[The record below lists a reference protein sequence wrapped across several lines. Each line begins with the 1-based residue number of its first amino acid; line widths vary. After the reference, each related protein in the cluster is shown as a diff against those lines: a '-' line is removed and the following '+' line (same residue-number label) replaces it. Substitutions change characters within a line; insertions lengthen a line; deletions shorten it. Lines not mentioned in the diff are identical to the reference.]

1 MNKDAFTLRN
11 AALAT
16 ALALALGA
24 TSSFADEAVA
34 EAPVVQPAAE
44 VDALATDEPV
54 VSVEGDG
61 AGEVTVAEE
70 PSVVDEPAPV
80 DEPRTIEPTPGAD
93 EPIAIDE
100 PVAEPV
106 EMPVA
111 VEDPA
116 PVDECGMMCWNVAD
130 IPPGAVQK
138 TIDEVDPRIMEFGAP
153 EPTMNVSAELSGA
166 IGVSEQLGAT
176 EAELNDDNAVQP
188 LTANA
193 EPAVV
198 TTANAGAVNVIRDGH
213 LR

>member
-1 MNKDAFTLRN
+1 MNKDAFNLRC

-16 ALALALGA
+16 ALALVFGT

-44 VDALATDEPV
+44 VDALATD
-54 VSVEGDG
+54 VSVVGVAGDG
-61 AGEVTVAEE
+61 VGEVTVAEE
-70 PSVVDEPAPV
+70 PAAVDEPAPV
-80 DEPRTIEPTPGAD
+80 DEPRTIDTPPAAD
-93 EPIAIDE
+93 EPLAVDE
-100 PVAEPV
+100 PVAE
-106 EMPVA
+106 PVA

-130 IPPGAVQK
+130 MPPGAVQK
-138 TIDEVDPRIMEFGAP
+138 GGEEVDPRIMEFGAP

-176 EAELNDDNAVQP
+176 EAELNDDDAVQP
-188 LTANA
+188 LTASA